1 MQLDKF
7 ANIGGPFV
15 LLDDARGDGAAAA
28 RLFTNP
34 SDIVAARDAGEVA
47 PLLATLDQWLAT
59 GAHVAGFL
67 SYGAGHALEPKLAAK
82 PSRPMGDDG
91 ALLGWFGRFDAPR
104 RIDAVDIPALLP
116 DGAGAMLLP
125 PQPLVSRELYDN
137 MCQRILDHIVAGDI
151 YQANLTFATQVAV
164 HGHPLAAYARLRDH
178 ARAPY
183 GGVVFTGDDWLLSHS
198 PELFF
203 ARRDGRIIA
212 RPMKG
217 TARRGADVAADTAL
231 AQSLRTDAKQRAENL
246 MIVDLLRNDLS
257 RIAVDGSVDVP
268 ALFRVETYPSV
279 HQMVSDVTARL
290 PDNLP
295 LSAVLCALFP
305 CGSIT
310 GAPKIRA
317 MEIIAA
323 TEMTPRDV
331 YTGAIGFA
339 APDGEAAF
347 NVAIRTLA
355 MAECLGEGALPGRP
369 RVARLG
375 LGSGIVADS
384 QLGAEWRESLDKGAF
399 VARAGADFDLIE
411 TMRFE
416 PDVGVCRLEAHLAR
430 LGDSARA
437 LGFIFDRH
445 RARNLLQQ
453 VSFRLDDVA
462 KLRLLLSPTGAM
474 AVESGPLPATAP
486 SLRVALAAMPVACD
500 DFRLF
505 HKVSDRAFLDDARVA
520 AGCDEVV
527 FVGEDGRLTQGS
539 FTNIFV
545 ERDGILLTPPRSAG
559 LLPGILRAELLESG
573 RAAEQDLTADDLA
586 GGFMLG
592 NALRG
597 LMAAGIV

>member
-1 MQLDKF
+1 ME
-7 ANIGGPFV
+7 GPFV

-34 SDIVAARDAGEVA
+34 RETVSAHDAEEVA
-47 PLLATLDQWLAT
+47 GLLDTLDQWLAT

-67 SYGAGHALEPKLAAK
+67 SYGAGYGLEPKLATL
-82 PSRPMGDDG
+82 PCRSSDDG
-91 ALLGWFGRFDAPR
+91 AMPIGWFGRFDAPR
-104 RIDAVDIPALLP
+104 RIDAADIPAWLP

-125 PQPLVSRELYDN
+125 PRPLVTRDQYDA
-137 MCQRILDHIVAGDI
+137 MCQTILDHIIAGDI
-151 YQANLTFATQVAV
+151 YQANLTFATEVAV

-183 GGVVFTGDDWLLSHS
+183 GGVIFTGQDWLLSHS

-203 ARRDGRIIA
+203 ARRDGQIIA

-217 TARRGADVAADTAL
+217 TARRGADAASDAAL

-257 RIAVDGSVDVP
+257 RIAADGSVEVP

-290 PDNLP
+290 PDDLP
-295 LSAVLCALFP
+295 LSTVLRALFP

-317 MEIIAA
+317 MEIIDMV
-323 TEMTPRDV
+323 EMHPRGA

-355 MAECLGEGALPGRP
+355 MADAPPQGALPGQP

-411 TMRFE
+411 TMRFA
-416 PDVGVCRLEAHLAR
+416 PDIGVCRLEAHLAR

-437 LGFIFDRH
+437 LGFVFDRH

-453 VSFRLDDVA
+453 VSFRLDGAA

-474 AVESGPLPATAP
+474 AVESGPLPAAP
-486 SLRVALAAMPVACD
+486 TSLRVGLVPMPVAPD

-505 HKVSDRAFLDDARVA
+505 HKVSDRAFLDDARRSS
-520 AGCDEVV
+520 GCDEVI
-527 FVGEDGRLTQGS
+527 FVADDGRLTQGS

-545 ERDGILLTPPRSAG
+545 ERDGVLLTPPRSAG
-559 LLPGILRAELLESG
+559 LLPGILRAEYLESG
-573 RAAEQDLTADDLA
+573 RAVEQDMTADDLA

-597 LMAAGIV
+597 LMAAHIG